1 VTDVAVVGAGVT
13 GVSVALALEQRGLDV
28 VVVERS
34 GVASGQSGVQPGG
47 VRQQWGTAT
56 ACRLA
61 RESAVWWSEADERL
75 ASPVPLGF
83 TACGYLFA
91 AHSADALARLAG
103 NVVVQNAE
111 GVASRIV
118 SPAEAAELVAGLA
131 VEELAGAAWCA
142 EDGYFDQPQAAVEA
156 IARHVDVR
164 IAAVDALGR
173 AGDGWEL
180 SGPFGRIAAD
190 AVVVATGVDVN
201 HLLGPLGSALPIG
214 REERHLFLSEPV
226 RERLLEPLVIASE
239 LHFAAKQL
247 GNGRVLASD
256 LGAVGDPAENAPRWR
271 ATVREGIRRL
281 VPRLE
286 HVDFAVLAS
295 GTYDV
300 TPDRQPVLG
309 PVPGHEGLHV
319 AAGFSGHGFMIAPA
333 VARIVAAGVLGE
345 PDAVL
350 GILDP
355 GRFADGRLVP
365 ESQIV

>member
-1 VTDVAVVGAGVT
+1 
-13 GVSVALALEQRGLDV
+13 
-28 VVVERS
+28 
-34 GVASGQSGVQPGG
+34 
-47 VRQQWGTAT
+47 
-56 ACRLA
+56 
-61 RESAVWWSEADERL
+61 
-75 ASPVPLGF
+75 
-83 TACGYLFA
+83 
-91 AHSADALARLAG
+91 
-103 NVVVQNAE
+103 
-111 GVASRIV
+111 
-118 SPAEAAELVAGLA
+118 
-131 VEELAGAAWCA
+131 
-142 EDGYFDQPQAAVEA
+142 
-156 IARHVDVR
+156 
-164 IAAVDALGR
+164 
-173 AGDGWEL
+173 
-180 SGPFGRIAAD
+180 
-190 AVVVATGVDVN
+190 
-201 HLLGPLGSALPIG
+201 LPIG

-286 HVDFAVLAS
+286 HVDFTVLAS
-295 GTYDV
+295 GSYDV